1 MRVVNYTNLRKNLK
15 EELEHVIAD
24 SDVTIVARNGE
35 DNNVV
40 FMSEERYR
48 SLTETE
54 YLLRSPANRAELL
67 ASIQEAKE
75 GKIIR
80 HDIIEP

>member
-48 SLTETE
+48 ALTETE
-54 YLLRSPANRAELL
+54 YLLRSPANRDRLL
-67 ASIQEAKE
+67 ESIAQAKA
-75 GKIIR
+75 GNTFQR
-80 HDIIEP
+80 DLIE